1 MPVFMNPFHKHD
13 VSEFPDTFVPLA
25 HAERHPSIVAA
36 HKNMDKKTSAGPIND
51 AGETSDTEYS
61 AYTIEGLI
69 AEINQGMPSITG
81 YCGALIILK
90 IDIAASGYNT
100 AYDRT

>member
-13 VSEFPDTFVPLA
+13 VSEFPNTFVPLA

-36 HKNMDKKTSAGPIND
+36 HEDMDKKTSASPIND
-51 AGETSDTEYS
+51 GSDTSDTEYS

-69 AEINQGMPSITG
+69 AEINQGMPSIAG
-81 YCGALIILK
+81 YCGSLIILK

>member
-25 HAERHPSIVAA
+25 HAERHPSVVAA
-36 HKNMDKKTSAGPIND
+36 HKDMDKKTSASPIND

-61 AYTIEGLI
+61 AYNIEGLI
-69 AEINQGMPSITG
+69 AEINLGMLSKSAYFG
-81 YCGALIILK
+81 SLIILK

-100 AYDRT
+100 AYDRM